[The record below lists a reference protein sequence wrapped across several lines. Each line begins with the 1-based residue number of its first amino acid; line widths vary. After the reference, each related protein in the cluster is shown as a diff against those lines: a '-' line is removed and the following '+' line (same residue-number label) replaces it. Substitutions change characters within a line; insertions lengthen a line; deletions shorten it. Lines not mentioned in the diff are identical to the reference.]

1 MEKNY
6 VTVEVG
12 FDALFNA
19 MITRATEDMA
29 SKNIKVADDAK
40 KGLSEWLMVTPSLIR
55 RSTPLHFSAK
65 EALISGWK
73 P

>member
-40 KGLSEWLMVTPSLIR
+40 KGLSEWLMVMK
-55 RSTPLHFSAK
+55 STG
-65 EALISGWK
+65 SGITTDIDIGAY
-73 P
+73 